1 MARHP
6 RPSGRLLAWRNSV
19 FVVFGL
25 SGLDLASWV
34 ARVPTVR
41 DALQASTLQMGL
53 LIFGL
58 AGGSIVGLLVSS
70 HLIARITAHKAIL
83 WSLTAGPTG
92 LIVAGV
98 GATAGRSFAM
108 TFIGLAV
115 FGLGAGLCDV
125 AMNVSAAAS
134 ERLLG
139 RTIMPLYHACFS
151 LGTVIGA
158 ALGALAET
166 IRIPLGIHMA
176 AIAVSTILAVAL
188 VAGRLQPEQS
198 GHAEPAEPA
207 EASAEK
213 PAEEPAADGATDG
226 WTAANPVPSPD
237 GSLPNGWETTI
248 AALEPSPGGIRIR
261 TDDVP
266 GIVADLPPL
275 QVAALGL
282 HAGERIWCTVDPAE
296 VSIHP
301 R

>member
-70 HLIARITAHKAIL
+70 HLIARITARKAIL

-98 GATAGRSFAM
+98 GATAGRSFAL

-151 LGTVIGA
+151 LGTVVGA

-198 GHAEPAEPA
+198 GHAEHGRTGPATGSADRPPTGTWRSRLGAWRDPGTLLIGVVVLGMAFA
-207 EASAEK
+207 EGSANDWL
-213 PAEEPAADGATDG
+213 ALAMVDGHGVSNAG
-226 WTAANPVPSPD
+226 GALVFAVFV
-237 GSLPNGWETTI
+237 GSMTTGRI
-248 AALEPSPGGIRIR
+248 AGSRL
-261 TDDVP
+261 
-266 GIVADLPPL
+266 L
-275 QVAALGL
+275 
-282 HAGERIWCTVDPAE
+282 
-296 VSIHP
+296 
-301 R
+301 